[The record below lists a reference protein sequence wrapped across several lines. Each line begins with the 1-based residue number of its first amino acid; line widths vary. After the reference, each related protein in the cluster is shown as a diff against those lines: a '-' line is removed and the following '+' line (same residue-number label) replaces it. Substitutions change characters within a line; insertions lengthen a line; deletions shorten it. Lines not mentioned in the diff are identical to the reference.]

1 MDENSTTPTTPANE
15 GNSSTMIFVLG
26 AIILAGIL
34 GYVIFS
40 STNNETNTSDEVE
53 ESSMMEEDKSED
65 AMMEEEGQEIT
76 MNDDAMM
83 EASPEKMEAMD
94 LNLNEGTGESMDT
107 TSTST
112 DVKVL
117 EVEAGFPYYK
127 PNLITVKKGDTVRII
142 MNSVDMTHDLVIDEL
157 NVRTPIK
164 KAGESAT
171 VEFVADKAGSFE
183 YYCSVGQHRA
193 NGMFGTLVVQE

>member
-112 DVKVL
+112 DVKVF